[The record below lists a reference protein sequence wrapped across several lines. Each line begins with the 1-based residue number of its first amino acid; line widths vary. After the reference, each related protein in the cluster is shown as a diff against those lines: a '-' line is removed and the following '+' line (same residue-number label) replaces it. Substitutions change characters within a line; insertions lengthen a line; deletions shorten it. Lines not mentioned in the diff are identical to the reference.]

1 MKSAFA
7 VYFAAVLP
15 DIPGNFLSDNQK
27 SLKHYE
33 LPGITHSDHFREL
46 ISTTVNMLHD
56 HLLPHPIIEFIDPSA
71 KMHFQ
76 IQHLIPLLH
85 ILVSQIYCLIVDL
98 TCPDA
103 LLNETSHAM

>member
-1 MKSAFA
+1 M
-7 VYFAAVLP
+7 
-15 DIPGNFLSDNQK
+15 
-27 SLKHYE
+27 HYGR
-33 LPGITHSDHFREL
+33 LGIIRLDHFPKL
-46 ISTTVNMLHD
+46 KSMTVDTLHD
-56 HLLPHPIIEFIDPSA
+56 HLLPHLIIEFLDPSA
-71 KMHFQ
+71 KRHFQ